1 MLLLI
6 IVALVICGLFRI
18 VDLSAGQNKEMRVPL
33 LGEKREKK
41 MKTAEMG
48 QNLVKYLDDPR
59 VTLKGGQSE

>member
-33 LGEKREKK
+33 LGEKERKK
-41 MKTAEMG
+41 MKTAKMG